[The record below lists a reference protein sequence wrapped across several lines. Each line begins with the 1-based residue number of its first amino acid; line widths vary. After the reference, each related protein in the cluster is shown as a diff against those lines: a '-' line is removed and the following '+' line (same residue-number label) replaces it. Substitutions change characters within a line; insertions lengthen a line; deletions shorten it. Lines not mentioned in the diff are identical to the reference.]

1 MQLTGRREPISMS
14 GAWQGRA
21 ASYYA
26 RGLVLF
32 AVRFCIRPFQPLHSR
47 DPKSWTRFLT
57 NVNDRIQAFAANAMS
72 HSPDGAS

>member
-26 RGLVLF
+26 SGLVLF
-32 AVRFCIRPFQPLHSR
+32 AARFTAFLKSSR
-47 DPKSWTRFLT
+47 LRDLRS
-57 NVNDRIQAFAANAMS
+57 AGFAC
-72 HSPDGAS
+72 

>member
-26 RGLVLF
+26 SGLVLF
-32 AVRFCIRPFQPLHSR
+32 AVQFAAF
-47 DPKSWTRFLT
+47 PKSSQRRDL
-57 NVNDRIQAFAANAMS
+57 RSAGIAC
-72 HSPDGAS
+72 